1 MRERDRRRR
10 TNVLMDDAAGA
21 EQGSTVHFLTPELA
35 ARSALFG
42 NRRRADEWCEM
53 TWSVAASN
61 SLGHLGLTLL
71 LSVYCCRICLHVA
84 SQFFTFPVPCC
95 VHHALTVF
103 VGSDSVQVDLSLC
116 CIQACAFQKVSFLNG
131 TSFDVDLLLASPS
144 CACYYIYVTLQD
156 LKLHFNR
163 IDRFN
168 SVVYS
173 ESECDH
179 DSFIV

>member
-1 MRERDRRRR
+1 M
-10 TNVLMDDAAGA
+10 
-21 EQGSTVHFLTPELA
+21 
-35 ARSALFG
+35 
-42 NRRRADEWCEM
+42 
-53 TWSVAASN
+53 
-61 SLGHLGLTLL
+61 
-71 LSVYCCRICLHVA
+71 
-84 SQFFTFPVPCC
+84 PCC

-116 CIQACAFQKVSFLNG
+116 CIQACAFQKVSLLNG

-168 SVVYS
+168 SVLYS